1 MWKSELHLIF
11 LGFRGSNGGFLVNLF
26 ESQDMDRTYA
36 TPLEDFLTLFSEEH
50 LGWIYKL
57 TSHFIF
63 KGPMTK
69 VLTYEAIKCMI
80 EKDDDT
86 EFYIRL
92 AEHHIKEALVDHE
105 KREIFFCYIRQFA
118 KVMYAGTRKIKLNL
132 EGVRYY

>member
-26 ESQDMDRTYA
+26 ESQDMDKTYA
-36 TPLEDFLTLFSEEH
+36 TPLEDFLNMFSEEH

-69 VLTYEAIKCMI
+69 VLTYEIIKCMI

-92 AEHHIKEALVDHE
+92 AEHHIKEALVDHA

-132 EGVRYY
+132 EGVGY

>member
-26 ESQDMDRTYA
+26 ESQEMDRTYA
-36 TPLEDFLTLFSEEH
+36 TPLEDFLTMFSEDH

-69 VLTYEAIKCMI
+69 VLTYEIIKCMI

-92 AEHHIKEALVDHE
+92 AEHHIKEALVDHA

-118 KVMYAGTRKIKLNL
+118 KVM
-132 EGVRYY
+132 

>member
-36 TPLEDFLTLFSEEH
+36 TSLEDFLTLFSEDH

-69 VLTYEAIKCMI
+69 VLTYEAIKSMI
-80 EKDDDT
+80 EKDEDT

-92 AEHHIKEALVDHE
+92 ADHHIKEALVDDAKKE
-105 KREIFFCYIRQFA
+105 LFFGYIRQFA

-132 EGVRYY
+132 EGVRY

>member
-1 MWKSELHLIF
+1 M
-11 LGFRGSNGGFLVNLF
+11 VNLF

-69 VLTYEAIKCMI
+69 GLSYEAIKCMI

-132 EGVRYY
+132 EGVGY

>member
-1 MWKSELHLIF
+1 
-11 LGFRGSNGGFLVNLF
+11 
-26 ESQDMDRTYA
+26 
-36 TPLEDFLTLFSEEH
+36 
-50 LGWIYKL
+50 
-57 TSHFIF
+57 
-63 KGPMTK
+63 
-69 VLTYEAIKCMI
+69 MI

-132 EGVRYY
+132 EGVGY

>member
-36 TPLEDFLTLFSEEH
+36 TPLEDFLTMFSEDH

-69 VLTYEAIKCMI
+69 VLTYEIIKCMI

-92 AEHHIKEALVDHE
+92 AEHHIKEALVDHA
-105 KREIFFCYIRQFA
+105 KREIFFCFIRQFA

-132 EGVRYY
+132 EGVGY

>member
-11 LGFRGSNGGFLVNLF
+11 LGFRGREGVFLVNLF
-26 ESQDMDRTYA
+26 ESQDEDKTYA
-36 TPLEDFLTLFSEEH
+36 TPLEDFLTVFSEDH

-69 VLTYEAIKCMI
+69 VLSYEAIKYMI
-80 EKDDDT
+80 EKDEDT

-92 AEHHIKEALVDHE
+92 ANHHIKEALVDDE
-105 KREIFFCYIRQFA
+105 KKEIFFCYIRQFA
-118 KVMYAGTRKIKLNL
+118 KVMYAGTRKIKLNF
-132 EGVRYY
+132 EGVDY

>member
-69 VLTYEAIKCMI
+69 VLTYEIIKCMI

-92 AEHHIKEALVDHE
+92 AEHHIKEALVDHA
-105 KREIFFCYIRQFA
+105 KREIFFCFIRQFA

-132 EGVRYY
+132 EGVGY

>member
-26 ESQDMDRTYA
+26 ESQDMDSRTYA
-36 TPLEDFLTLFSEEH
+36 TPLEDFLTLFSEDH

-69 VLTYEAIKCMI
+69 VLTYEAIKSMI
-80 EKDDDT
+80 EKDEDT

-92 AEHHIKEALVDHE
+92 AEHHIKEALVDDA
-105 KREIFFCYIRQFA
+105 KKEIFFGYIRQFA

-132 EGVRYY
+132 EGVGY